1 MQIQRDTGNESL
13 EAFCLN
19 NIGNV
24 YLFKGQYEDAQTY
37 FERALQ
43 LREKLKVTA
52 DIAAILHN
60 LAETSTKM
68 GEYDRALGHYLRGL
82 ELRRSDGDKRGAAI
96 ESYSMGTLFEY
107 QGRYGAAL
115 TAKEEAL
122 KTFRRAAGSRLL
134 DGRNFERIRQHP
146 QPDR

>member
-1 MQIQRDTGNESL
+1 M
-13 EAFCLN
+13 CLN

-24 YLFKGQYEDAQTY
+24 YLFKGQDEDAQTY

-52 DIAAILHN
+52 DIANILHN
-60 LAETSTKM
+60 LAETSTKWASTI
-68 GEYDRALGHYLRGL
+68 GRLRTICAGSSC
-82 ELRRSDGDKRGAAI
+82 RRSGGDKRGAAI

-115 TAKEEAL
+115 TAKDEAL
-122 KTFRRAAGSRLL
+122 KTFADWRIAASG
-134 DGRNFERIRQHP
+134 
-146 QPDR
+146 